1 MATSTYH
8 IRAVPEEINRYEML
22 KDGFVFD
29 NVDELQLR
37 GVLTLCKLIGKT
49 VSDVISE
56 LLKYGKTEVTF
67 DYRLPN

>member
-8 IRAVPEEINRYEML
+8 IRSVAEEIGRYEVV
-22 KDGFVFD
+22 KDGLIFD
-29 NVDELQLR
+29 NINENQLR
-37 GVLTLCKLIGKT
+37 GVLTLGQLTGKT
-49 VSDVISE
+49 VSELISE